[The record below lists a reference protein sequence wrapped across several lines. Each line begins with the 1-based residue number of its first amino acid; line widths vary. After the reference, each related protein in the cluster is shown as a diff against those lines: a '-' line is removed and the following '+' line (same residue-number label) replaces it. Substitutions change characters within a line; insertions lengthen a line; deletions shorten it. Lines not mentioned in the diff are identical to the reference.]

1 MSVHAI
7 TTSKSPSPLHLL
19 ASTLKAQ
26 LGSAFLGYIFDLDVQ
41 LTELDRLYDR
51 SDCVWEI
58 LTLVHSNSGHPGLQ
72 FQHLAAIPD

>member
-41 LTELDRLYDR
+41 LTELDGFYDR
-51 SDCVWEI
+51 PDGVWEVI
-58 LTLVHSNSGHPGLQ
+58 PLVHSNGCHPRLQ
-72 FQHLAAIPD
+72 FQYLAAVPD